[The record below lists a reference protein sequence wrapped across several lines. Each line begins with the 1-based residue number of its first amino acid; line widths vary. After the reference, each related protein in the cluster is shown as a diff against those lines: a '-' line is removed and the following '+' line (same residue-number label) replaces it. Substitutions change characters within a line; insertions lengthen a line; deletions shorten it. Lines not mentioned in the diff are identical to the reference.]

1 MIREDEYT
9 VLKVITVMLV
19 VLAHITIF
27 FSLDGGV
34 FPASAN
40 IVLHYTTKVIY
51 SFHMQLFFF
60 LSGAIFKC
68 CIQNEKYKRIFPFI
82 INKAKRLMLPYI
94 VWGCLYVAPIVTLL
108 GITDVSFGEYVLKGI
123 LCNGDSRHLW
133 YLWALFFIFIIA
145 RMLVPILEKNKYVQI
160 IVAVLATVLSYYA
173 LDLTPA
179 FGISRILRYL
189 QYFLWGYAFV
199 EQKYWIDR
207 LLNKR
212 WYLSFFSAVLMTA
225 FVVLTDNYNINFLL
239 PYAGIFTCYC
249 LVLNA
254 KERLV
259 KLSIYQLVQKNS
271 MGIYLLHPMIVY
283 LLFYV
288 YNQLDLNVSAE
299 SILCLII
306 LVITMALSIWITGI
320 LKKHKWNFLLGE

>member
-9 VLKVITVMLV
+9 VLKVITVVLV

-68 CIQNEKYKRIFPFI
+68 CIQNEKYKRILPFI

-145 RMLVPILEKNKYVQI
+145 SEEFIAPI
-160 IVAVLATVLSYYA
+160 
-173 LDLTPA
+173 
-179 FGISRILRYL
+179 
-189 QYFLWGYAFV
+189 
-199 EQKYWIDR
+199 
-207 LLNKR
+207 
-212 WYLSFFSAVLMTA
+212 
-225 FVVLTDNYNINFLL
+225 
-239 PYAGIFTCYC
+239 
-249 LVLNA
+249 
-254 KERLV
+254 
-259 KLSIYQLVQKNS
+259 
-271 MGIYLLHPMIVY
+271 
-283 LLFYV
+283 
-288 YNQLDLNVSAE
+288 
-299 SILCLII
+299 
-306 LVITMALSIWITGI
+306 
-320 LKKHKWNFLLGE
+320 